1 MLTDAQ
7 NLSPEEATKQIL
19 GYCTEPHGRMAI
31 LEHIHVPL
39 TSDNYDKYI
48 KKLVDDKLIASDLL
62 VVRSANKQIFVTT
75 RKGLT
80 FLGNISA

>member
-1 MLTDAQ
+1 MLTNAP
-7 NLSPEEATKQIL
+7 NLSSEEAIKQIL
-19 GYCTEPHGRMAI
+19 GFCTEPHGRMAI
-31 LEHIHVPL
+31 LEHIQVPL
-39 TSDNYDKYI
+39 TPDNYDKYI

-80 FLGNISA
+80 FLGNSST